1 MSRHSNDLRQRVVD
15 YFNKGNLKTVTART
29 FKISRQTLDNWLELN
44 KQGKLTEVKQYH
56 RGFESKVNLSELKDY
71 VDQHSDQ
78 YYHEIAEQFGIKR
91 EQARVL
97 VKRLNYTVK
106 KNKPS
111 TKKQT
116 KNKDQS
122 SSKKF
127 LA

>member
-29 FKISRQTLDNWLELN
+29 FKISRQTLDNWLELD

-71 VDQHSDQ
+71 VDRHPDE

-106 KNKPS
+106 KNKPF
-111 TKKQT
+111 TKKQM

-122 SSKKF
+122 SSKKS